1 MAKRGQDIEIL
12 LDEGRAA
19 LDRLKGPY
27 LAQRGHPPVGGQA
40 PTGEK
45 NP

>member
-19 LDRLKGPY
+19 LDRLKVP
-27 LAQRGHPPVGGQA
+27 A
-40 PTGEK
+40 
-45 NP
+45 